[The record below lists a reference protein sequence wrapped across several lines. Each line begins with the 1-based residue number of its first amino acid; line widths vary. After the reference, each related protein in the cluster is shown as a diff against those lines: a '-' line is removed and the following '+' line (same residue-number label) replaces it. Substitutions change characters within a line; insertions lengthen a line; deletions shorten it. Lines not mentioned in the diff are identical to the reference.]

1 MKELIKKFLN
11 ETHKKL
17 WVIKTSGEIKDYLDL
32 LLPECSSLKERLY
45 FIFNDLNEIP
55 KCPNCGINIPFHTE
69 KGYFKTCSKKCSAT
83 VSSKERLE
91 KRKNTCLE
99 KYGVENPMMLDL
111 NQQKRIT
118 SVRNKNNGKGN
129 SFVACDKAKSRM
141 VKLNINLSQII
152 EKKYGSGINN
162 VSKIPGHAEKCVK
175 TFQKNYNTDH
185 YTQSEESKDIKH
197 TQKLKRLY
205 NITNKVHVLTV
216 SDPEI
221 YKMALYNNP
230 NQMVHFKCNICNIE
244 ETLTTETFKFRI
256 KNYGTPCGKC
266 SDISNGSLKEKSLYD
281 WVCENYSGTI
291 IKNDRN
297 LIHPKELD
305 ILLPDLKIGIEFCGL
320 YWHSQ
325 KDKNYHIKKHN
336 LCLEQG
342 YRLIT
347 IFEDEWDYQQ
357 DIVKHRLMN
366 VLGKSDKKIG
376 ARKLKVIELT
386 KKQAETFLKKY
397 HIQNYAYSSIKLGL
411 IDDNQNILS
420 VMTFSS
426 LSKIKG
432 NNPTKN
438 QYELSRFASSINVIG
453 AASKLFNYFIKTYN
467 PEYIL
472 SYSDKRWNTG
482 NIYSKIGFTYISD
495 TTPGYWYVKNNI
507 RIHRWILRKKSTDD
521 QTKSEEQLR
530 LEEGYRKIWDCGHSK
545 WEWRNIEK

>member
-1 MKELIKKFLN
+1 
-11 ETHKKL
+11 
-17 WVIKTSGEIKDYLDL
+17 
-32 LLPECSSLKERLY
+32 
-45 FIFNDLNEIP
+45 
-55 KCPNCGINIPFHTE
+55 
-69 KGYFKTCSKKCSAT
+69 
-83 VSSKERLE
+83 
-91 KRKNTCLE
+91 
-99 KYGVENPMMLDL
+99 
-111 NQQKRIT
+111 
-118 SVRNKNNGKGN
+118 
-129 SFVACDKAKSRM
+129 
-141 VKLNINLSQII
+141 
-152 EKKYGSGINN
+152 
-162 VSKIPGHAEKCVK
+162 
-175 TFQKNYNTDH
+175 
-185 YTQSEESKDIKH
+185 
-197 TQKLKRLY
+197 
-205 NITNKVHVLTV
+205 
-216 SDPEI
+216 
-221 YKMALYNNP
+221 
-230 NQMVHFKCNICNIE
+230 
-244 ETLTTETFKFRI
+244 
-256 KNYGTPCGKC
+256 
-266 SDISNGSLKEKSLYD
+266 
-281 WVCENYSGTI
+281 
-291 IKNDRN
+291 
-297 LIHPKELD
+297 
-305 ILLPDLKIGIEFCGL
+305 
-320 YWHSQ
+320 
-325 KDKNYHIKKHN
+325 
-336 LCLEQG
+336 
-342 YRLIT
+342 
-347 IFEDEWDYQQ
+347 
-357 DIVKHRLMN
+357 MN